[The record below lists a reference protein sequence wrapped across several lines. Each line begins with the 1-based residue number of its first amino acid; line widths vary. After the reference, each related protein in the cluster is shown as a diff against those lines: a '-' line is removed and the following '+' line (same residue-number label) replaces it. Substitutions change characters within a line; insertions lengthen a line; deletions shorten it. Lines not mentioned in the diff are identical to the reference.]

1 MSVLASL
8 HVLLGD
14 SNAGTRFF
22 LGQEHTVLGRSSNDC
37 DIAVPSTWASRRH
50 ALISRRGDRFVLLDL
65 NSRNGTHLNDRRIGG
80 LSPLRDGDRIRI
92 SDFEAA
98 FESRVG
104 PMTEGGWL
112 GSSNSQAMLVCLWA
126 QGRASERRLG
136 LFADWCRQFGR
147 LGPGGTDPA
156 GVADAWLA
164 AAETGR
170 LAAEAATATVGG
182 LQPPE
187 AEDSSEWDSQDT
199 RFAPSPGWYS
209 QVGRLFPA
217 SDAAEGVLCELLR
230 DLWGNPFRP
239 PQIDRIVLREGSTV
253 VRLAQS
259 AEDNLLP
266 GGTLAEDHLAVLADA
281 LEDAGCTDAAILGH
295 LRGPGPHVRG
305 CWALDAILGRT

>member
-8 HVLLGD
+8 HVLRGPYH
-14 SNAGTRFF
+14 GTRTD
-22 LGQEHTVLGRSSNDC
+22 LVQEHTFIGRNDGC
-37 DIAVPSTWASRRH
+37 DLVVPLQTISRRH
-50 ALISRRGDRFVLLDL
+50 ALLSRRRDRFVLLDL
-65 NSRNGTHLNDRRIGG
+65 NSLNGTHLNDRRIGG

-92 SDFEAA
+92 SNFEAA
-98 FESRVG
+98 FKSRAG
-104 PMTEGGWL
+104 PLTGEGWL
-112 GSSNSQAMLVCLWA
+112 NSSNSQAMLVCLWA
-126 QGRASERRLG
+126 QGRASERKLG

-170 LAAEAATATVGG
+170 LAAEAATSTVGRS
-182 LQPPE
+182 QPPE

-199 RFAPSPGWYS
+199 RFAPSSGWYS
-209 QVGRLFPA
+209 QVGRLFAA
-217 SDAAEGVLCELLR
+217 SDAAEGVLCQLLR
-230 DLWGNPFRP
+230 DLWGNPFHS
-239 PQIDRIVLREGSTV
+239 PQIDPSVLWEGSTV

-259 AEDNLLP
+259 AEDNLRP

-281 LEDAGCTDAAILGH
+281 LEEAGCTDAEILGH

-305 CWALDAILGRT
+305 CWAVDLILGKS